1 MLKAVETYGGLQSL
15 AQAKQQLQGE
25 IQEKQRLLE
34 EVDGRCKQALDMMDV
49 LNGKC
54 MAFGTEVARIEA
66 KLAGSAG
73 VREAIDFL
81 WNSTAVGFEE
91 GGRTALAIAVA
102 YRGWVNRHQQRF
114 AHGCSIKSGLDFLVG
129 DLGG

>member
-1 MLKAVETYGGLQSL
+1 MQDKHQ
-15 AQAKQQLQGE
+15 
-25 IQEKQRLLE
+25 LLE
-34 EVDGRCKQALDMMDV
+34 DVEGRYKETLNMMDA
-49 LNGKC
+49 LNNKC
-54 MAFGTEVARIEA
+54 MAVGTEMARIES

-81 WNSTAVGFEE
+81 WNSAAVGFEE